1 MSESILNTALSPNTT
16 NRQALDYRILF
27 TRFGKRQPNCIKII
41 MTGIIV
47 SLLPIALSGC
57 AASPLKAPAYK
68 TAHLR
73 QILVVPI
80 ETPPLEIV
88 PDPIDDRLPVQ
99 RHFRNMEIPT
109 PLTKKIYL
117 NPGKLLVSGLISNED
132 VVSEFAF
139 DNEQD
144 AHRPSLSLIDQDY
157 WLPSLALAE
166 NLVTQ
171 LTLNNIESQLSH
183 HYYRLPKSS
192 STRFSSDPADW
203 RKSVAQ
209 WYERPQSSIDYRSM
223 KDSAGFDAVLEIGI
237 GHYRIFEGQTALQI
251 LMRLVDPID
260 GTVYARTSAE
270 TYTISGS
277 SQALL
282 NNEGQRFK
290 QLISEMGMRLVDRGL
305 VNIGLP
311 LRKTTLHKSKIP
323 FVEAPPVNAQ
333 F

>member
-16 NRQALDYRILF
+16 NSQVFDYSARL
-27 TRFGKRQPNCIKII
+27 TRFGKPQPNCIRII

-57 AASPLKAPAYK
+57 VASPIKAPAYK
-68 TAHLR
+68 TAHVR

-80 ETPPLEIV
+80 ETPPLEVI

-99 RHFRNMEIPT
+99 RHFRNMEIAT

-132 VVSEFAF
+132 VVAEFAL
-139 DNEQD
+139 DNKAR
-144 AHRPSLSLIDQDY
+144 AHRPSLSPIDQDY
-157 WLPSLALAE
+157 WLPSQALAE

-171 LTLNNIESQLSH
+171 LTFNNIKSQLSS
-183 HYYRLPKSS
+183 HYYRLPSAT
-192 STRFSSDPADW
+192 TRLGNDPADW

-209 WYERPQSSIDYRSM
+209 WYEQTQSSIDYRSL

-251 LMRLVDPID
+251 LIRLVDPAD

-270 TYTISGS
+270 TYTVSGS
-277 SQALL
+277 SQSLL
-282 NNEGQRFK
+282 DNEGQRFK
-290 QLISEMGMRLVDRGL
+290 QLITDMGMRLVDRGL
-305 VNIGLP
+305 GNIGLP
-311 LRKTTLHKSKIP
+311 LRKTALNPSKIP
-323 FVEAPPVNAQ
+323 FVEAPPVNTQ

>member
-1 MSESILNTALSPNTT
+1 MPESILNTPLSPNT
-16 NRQALDYRILF
+16 NNSHDFDYRILF
-27 TRFGKRQPNCIKII
+27 TRFGKPQPNCIRII

-57 AASPLKAPAYK
+57 AASPIKATAYK

-80 ETPPLEIV
+80 ETPPLEVI
-88 PDPIDDRLPVQ
+88 PDPIDSRLPVQ

-117 NPGKLLVSGLISNED
+117 NPGKLLISGLISNED
-132 VVSEFAF
+132 VVAEFAL
-139 DNEQD
+139 DTEQG
-144 AHRPSLSLIDQDY
+144 AHRPSLSLIGQDY

-171 LTLNNIESQLSH
+171 LTFNNIKSQLSS
-183 HYYRLPKSS
+183 HYYRLPS
-192 STRFSSDPADW
+192 STMRLGSDPADW
-203 RKSVAQ
+203 RTSVAQ
-209 WYERPQSSIDYRSM
+209 WYEQTQSSIDYRSI
-223 KDSAGFDAVLEIGI
+223 KDSVGFDAVLEIGI

-251 LMRLVDPID
+251 LMRLVDPAD
-260 GTVYARTSAE
+260 GTVFARTSAE

-277 SQALL
+277 SQSLL
-282 NNEGQRFK
+282 DNEGQRFK
-290 QLISEMGMRLVDRGL
+290 QLITDMGMRLVDRGL
-305 VNIGLP
+305 GNIGLP
-311 LRKTTLHKSKIP
+311 LRKTTLNPSKIP
-323 FVEAPPVNAQ
+323 FVEAPPVKAQ

>member
-1 MSESILNTALSPNTT
+1 MSASIWNPALGPHKRN
-16 NRQALDYRILF
+16 NHDFDYRARL
-27 TRFGKRQPNCIKII
+27 TRFGKPRLNRIGSIITCIF
-41 MTGIIV
+41 V
-47 SLLPIALSGC
+47 LLLPLALSGC
-57 AASPLKAPAYK
+57 QAPPIKAPAYK

-99 RHFRNMEIPT
+99 RHFRNMEIAT
-109 PLTKKIYL
+109 PLTKTVYL

-132 VVSEFAF
+132 VVTEFAF
-139 DNEQD
+139 DNEQG
-144 AHRPSLSLIDQDY
+144 AHRPSLSPIGQDY

-171 LTLNNIESQLSH
+171 LTFNNIKSQLSH
-183 HYYRLPKSS
+183 HYYRLPS
-192 STRFSSDPADW
+192 STARLGSNPADW

-209 WYERPQSSIDYRSM
+209 WYEQTQSSIDYRSM
-223 KDSAGFDAVLEIGI
+223 KDAAGFDAVLEIGI

-251 LMRLVDPID
+251 LMRLVDPVD

-270 TYTISGS
+270 TYTVSGS
-277 SQALL
+277 SRSLL
-282 NNEGQRFK
+282 DNEAQRFK
-290 QLISEMGMRLVDRGL
+290 QLITDMGMRLVDRGL
-305 VNIGLP
+305 GNIGLP
-311 LRKTTLHKSKIP
+311 LRKTALNPSKIP